1 MKRFTRVIITILA
14 LGSVLTACSK
24 EKEETK
30 VETYSEL
37 DIINEDNEQDE
48 EVINNEKKERMDRL
62 EKEILIYGESIKGS
76 YYWITVNTKF
86 PDLNIQYTIKVDK
99 PIKTAQFFYK
109 YEGETE
115 YKSIFLKDD
124 SSDVYT
130 YKIPGMEMA
139 GKKNIEYYLKI
150 SDGQQPVTTD
160 TQIIEI
166 EPSDVKTSGLN
177 LTEGSVL
184 SGKVSVKSYGKNDK
198 LMINLKD
205 VTAQTTPVLPRDA
218 YFVVEANKVDN
229 FFKNAV
235 TMGDKVLA
243 IYDYRITQY
252 KTLSVPISAS
262 KIQKGKTTTLSFH
275 AGTKMSP
282 FDEASTEN
290 RDDFTIRNVRLVIND
305 GTIIYDSNYLG
316 AEKEL
321 AVGDD
326 RGSTKVYDFVFDI
339 PDQYFSANE
348 YEWDTTQLDDGTYT
362 ISTGKESIQVKIDNT
377 APTVTPTIQEGKEYK
392 GKFTIDAEVTDT
404 TTVSQIK
411 ATLDGEAITLPYEI
425 SSGMLNSGEHTL
437 SIETQDN
444 AGNTSVKTVVFST
457 TTEMPNAPEIL
468 SPVDGA
474 VLEGT
479 KADIKV
485 KVTDPTDDHMKVQ
498 FYEGF
503 KYLPKDDNIKAY
515 ANTSFTEP
523 PKQVTSDSDQIIME
537 EEKISETDGEYLE
550 ISSTDQFP
558 YHRFEV
564 NIDESVDKNDE
575 LLIDWVGKSL
585 EGRRISMYLW
595 NYDANRWEI
604 KDWHVAEDESNFK
617 LQASIF
623 TTEEYVKDNKV
634 QAIIQDEI
642 ASSAAFDYSFVWMSD
657 TQYYSESYPFIY
669 DKMTSWISQEKEN
682 LNIQYV
688 FHTGDLVDKS
698 YMEDQWI
705 NADRSMKTLEDAGIP
720 YGVLAG
726 NHDVNHTENDYT
738 KYYEYFGADRFKDE
752 TYYGE
757 SYKNNRGHYDI
768 LNVNGNEYLMIYM
781 GWGVNDE
788 DMVWINQV
796 LEEHP
801 NSIAILNFH
810 EYLSITGQRSTIGN
824 EIYEKV
830 VKPNENVVA
839 VLSGHFH
846 DAEILVDEIDDDGN
860 GITDRKVY
868 QILADYQ
875 AGSEGGQ
882 GYLRLFK
889 INQNSNKISVE
900 TYSPYLDKYNFY
912 NADSCP
918 GKDQFEMEI
927 DLGPQKKLVATD
939 SFKVQVYTDNLI
951 DEVKNVKSGEIAQ
964 TSLKNLLKLKTNTK
978 YGWYA
983 NIEDDF
989 DGKNRSDVQLFT
1001 TGTKNRNSQGGALK
1015 VLMESTLNGTTIK

>member
-1 MKRFTRVIITILA
+1 
-14 LGSVLTACSK
+14 
-24 EKEETK
+24 
-30 VETYSEL
+30 
-37 DIINEDNEQDE
+37 
-48 EVINNEKKERMDRL
+48 
-62 EKEILIYGESIKGS
+62 
-76 YYWITVNTKF
+76 
-86 PDLNIQYTIKVDK
+86 
-99 PIKTAQFFYK
+99 
-109 YEGETE
+109 
-115 YKSIFLKDD
+115 
-124 SSDVYT
+124 
-130 YKIPGMEMA
+130 
-139 GKKNIEYYLKI
+139 
-150 SDGQQPVTTD
+150 
-160 TQIIEI
+160 
-166 EPSDVKTSGLN
+166 
-177 LTEGSVL
+177 
-184 SGKVSVKSYGKNDK
+184 
-198 LMINLKD
+198 
-205 VTAQTTPVLPRDA
+205 
-218 YFVVEANKVDN
+218 
-229 FFKNAV
+229 
-235 TMGDKVLA
+235 
-243 IYDYRITQY
+243 
-252 KTLSVPISAS
+252 
-262 KIQKGKTTTLSFH
+262 
-275 AGTKMSP
+275 
-282 FDEASTEN
+282 
-290 RDDFTIRNVRLVIND
+290 
-305 GTIIYDSNYLG
+305 
-316 AEKEL
+316 
-321 AVGDD
+321 
-326 RGSTKVYDFVFDI
+326 
-339 PDQYFSANE
+339 
-348 YEWDTTQLDDGTYT
+348 
-362 ISTGKESIQVKIDNT
+362 
-377 APTVTPTIQEGKEYK
+377 
-392 GKFTIDAEVTDT
+392 
-404 TTVSQIK
+404 
-411 ATLDGEAITLPYEI
+411 
-425 SSGMLNSGEHTL
+425 
-437 SIETQDN
+437 
-444 AGNTSVKTVVFST
+444 
-457 TTEMPNAPEIL
+457 MPNAPEIL

-474 VLEGT
+474 ILEGT
-479 KADIKV
+479 KADLKV
-485 KVTDPTDDHMKVQ
+485 KVTDPTDDKMKVQ

-523 PKQVTSDSDQIIME
+523 PKQVTSDSDQIIIE

-550 ISSTDQFP
+550 ISSTDEFP

-564 NIDESVDKNDE
+564 DIDESVDKNDE

-585 EGRRISMYLW
+585 EGRKVSMYLW
-595 NYDANRWEI
+595 NYDANRWEL
-604 KDWHVAEDESNFK
+604 KDWHVAEDGNNFE

-623 TTEEYVKDNKV
+623 ATEEYVKDNKV

-642 ASSAAFDYSFVWMSD
+642 ASSAAYDYSFVWMSD

-669 DKMTSWISQEKEN
+669 DKMTSWIAQEKEN

-705 NADRSMKTLEDAGIP
+705 NADRSMKTLEDADVP

-726 NHDVNHTENDYT
+726 NHDVNHTANDYT

-810 EYLSITGQRSTIGN
+810 EYLAVTGQRSAIGN

-860 GITDRKVY
+860 GVTDRKVY

-875 AGSEGGQ
+875 GGSEGGQ

-889 INQNSNKISVE
+889 VNQNSNKISVE

-927 DLGPQKKLVATD
+927 DLGPQEKLVATD

-951 DEVKNVKSGEIAQ
+951 DEVKK
-964 TSLKNLLKLKTNTK
+964 
-978 YGWYA
+978 
-983 NIEDDF
+983 
-989 DGKNRSDVQLFT
+989 
-1001 TGTKNRNSQGGALK
+1001 
-1015 VLMESTLNGTTIK
+1015 M

>member
-1 MKRFTRVIITILA
+1 
-14 LGSVLTACSK
+14 
-24 EKEETK
+24 
-30 VETYSEL
+30 
-37 DIINEDNEQDE
+37 
-48 EVINNEKKERMDRL
+48 
-62 EKEILIYGESIKGS
+62 
-76 YYWITVNTKF
+76 
-86 PDLNIQYTIKVDK
+86 
-99 PIKTAQFFYK
+99 
-109 YEGETE
+109 
-115 YKSIFLKDD
+115 
-124 SSDVYT
+124 
-130 YKIPGMEMA
+130 
-139 GKKNIEYYLKI
+139 
-150 SDGQQPVTTD
+150 
-160 TQIIEI
+160 
-166 EPSDVKTSGLN
+166 
-177 LTEGSVL
+177 
-184 SGKVSVKSYGKNDK
+184 
-198 LMINLKD
+198 
-205 VTAQTTPVLPRDA
+205 
-218 YFVVEANKVDN
+218 
-229 FFKNAV
+229 
-235 TMGDKVLA
+235 
-243 IYDYRITQY
+243 
-252 KTLSVPISAS
+252 
-262 KIQKGKTTTLSFH
+262 
-275 AGTKMSP
+275 
-282 FDEASTEN
+282 
-290 RDDFTIRNVRLVIND
+290 
-305 GTIIYDSNYLG
+305 
-316 AEKEL
+316 
-321 AVGDD
+321 
-326 RGSTKVYDFVFDI
+326 
-339 PDQYFSANE
+339 
-348 YEWDTTQLDDGTYT
+348 
-362 ISTGKESIQVKIDNT
+362 
-377 APTVTPTIQEGKEYK
+377 
-392 GKFTIDAEVTDT
+392 
-404 TTVSQIK
+404 
-411 ATLDGEAITLPYEI
+411 
-425 SSGMLNSGEHTL
+425 
-437 SIETQDN
+437 
-444 AGNTSVKTVVFST
+444 
-457 TTEMPNAPEIL
+457 
-468 SPVDGA
+468 
-474 VLEGT
+474 
-479 KADIKV
+479 
-485 KVTDPTDDHMKVQ
+485 
-498 FYEGF
+498 
-503 KYLPKDDNIKAY
+503 
-515 ANTSFTEP
+515 
-523 PKQVTSDSDQIIME
+523 
-537 EEKISETDGEYLE
+537 
-550 ISSTDQFP
+550 
-558 YHRFEV
+558 
-564 NIDESVDKNDE
+564 
-575 LLIDWVGKSL
+575 
-585 EGRRISMYLW
+585 MYLW

-989 DGKNRSDVQLFT
+989 DGKTRSDVQLFT
-1001 TGTKNRNSQGGALK
+1001 TGTKNGNSQGGALK